1 MLNLEKYDIILGSQS
16 PRRQELL
23 RGLNLKFRVLTI
35 DVDETYPPNLKRED
49 IPLYIAQKKA
59 EAYKDILSN
68 NSLLITA
75 DTIVWCD
82 DKVFGKPKDKDD
94 AVRMLKQLSGKMHQV
109 ITGVCINS
117 VNKSRVF
124 DVITN
129 VKFAV
134 FSDEE
139 IRFYVENYNPLDKA
153 GAYGIQEW
161 IGFMGVE
168 SIDGSFYNVMGL
180 PVQRLYGELK
190 NWN

>member
-23 RGLNLKFRVLTI
+23 RGLNLNFRVLTI
-35 DVDETYPPNLKRED
+35 DVDETYPQNLQREE

-59 EAYKDILSN
+59 EAYKDMLTD
-68 NSLLITA
+68 NSLIITA
-75 DTIVWCD
+75 DTIVWHD
-82 DKVFGKPKDKDD
+82 GEVFGKPKDKDD
-94 AVRMLKQLSGKMHQV
+94 AVRMLQRLSGKTHQV

-124 DVITN
+124 DVITD
-129 VKFAV
+129 VKFA
-134 FSDEE
+134 SLTDKE
-139 IRFYVENYNPLDKA
+139 IHFYVENYKPFDKA

-180 PVQRLYGELK
+180 PVQRLYNELK
-190 NWN
+190 KWN